1 MSGMIDNMLYFAC
14 EDQEASPC
22 RQEPTQPDVIET
34 KCRRESP
41 YLSGSASKY
50 AEDIEALQ
58 QKYGSL
64 ENQAIVIA
72 LTDLLAVAPRERRRI
87 EAYNGL
93 KSTLAKR
100 YHCKLTITSRKTKW

>member
-1 MSGMIDNMLYFAC
+1 MSGMIDNNISFAC
-14 EDQEASPC
+14 GDQEASPC
-22 RQEPTQPDVIET
+22 RQEATQPDVIET
-34 KCRRESP
+34 KCRRES
-41 YLSGSASKY
+41 SGSASKY

-64 ENQAIVIA
+64 ENKTIVIT

-100 YHCKLTITSRKTKW
+100 YHC

>member
-1 MSGMIDNMLYFAC
+1 MNDMIDNNISFAC
-14 EDQEASPC
+14 GDQEASPC
-22 RQEPTQPDVIET
+22 RQEATQPDVIET
-34 KCRRESP
+34 KCRRES
-41 YLSGSASKY
+41 SGSASKY